1 MICTFEL
8 IASRKYKRQTLK
20 QLTLRKSFV
29 LLFERVDIRKQKSF
43 LSSSRSTSSSRNQ
56 RPNAVSRVAR
66 VSSWLRASCGPSATN
81 GPTQY
86 QGLRGSAVGYG
97 QAVDRPQPTVQRS
110 IKGCGGQPV
119 VTQKELIPARPQ
131 TSLVKGGKPVMMF
144 PVSWNLRMA
153 GDIMQG
159 QRGNKEKT
167 GLGAIRQR

>member
-29 LLFERVDIRKQKSF
+29 LLIERVDIRKQESF

-86 QGLRGSAVGYG
+86 QGLRGSTGGYTER
-97 QAVDRPQPTVQRS
+97 AD
-110 IKGCGGQPV
+110 
-119 VTQKELIPARPQ
+119 PARPQ

-153 GDIMQG
+153 GDIIQG
-159 QRGNKEKT
+159 QRGNKAKYRF
-167 GLGAIRQR
+167 GRDSPMIAIHQ